1 MWFII
6 KYIILSISAIVLL
19 HYLMQY
25 LKNTYSIKKIKH
37 ASSEIE
43 KYKQIIYEIQHPIPL
58 SGPSLTLPSATSTEL
73 TIISNAPMTPTPT
86 TQFFSET
93 TKSELM
99 NDLDNFL
106 SAASTDIPTEEQ
118 QIDALTKFNTQNNIN
133 ISFESI

>member
-43 KYKQIIYEIQHPIPL
+43 KYKQIIYEIQNPI
-58 SGPSLTLPSATSTEL
+58 PSLTLPSATSTEL
-73 TIISNAPMTPTPT
+73 TIISNASIPPT
-86 TQFFSET
+86 TTNNFFSET

-99 NDLDNFL
+99 NDLDSFL
-106 SAASTDIPTEEQ
+106 SAASTDIPTTEEQ
-118 QIDALTKFNTQNNIN
+118 QQIDDLTKFNTQNNIN

>member
-1 MWFII
+1 
-6 KYIILSISAIVLL
+6 
-19 HYLMQY
+19 MQY

-58 SGPSLTLPSATSTEL
+58 PGPSLTLPSATSTEL

>member
-19 HYLMQY
+19 HYLIQY

-43 KYKQIIYEIQHPIPL
+43 KYKQIIYEIQHSIPP

-73 TIISNAPMTPTPT
+73 TIISNTPMTPTAT
-86 TQFFSET
+86 HFFSET

-99 NDLDNFL
+99 NDLDSFL
-106 SAASTDIPTEEQ
+106 SAASTEIPTEEQ
-118 QIDALTKFNTQNNIN
+118 QNDALTKYNTQNNIN
-133 ISFESI
+133 ISF

>member
-43 KYKQIIYEIQHPIPL
+43 KYKQIIYEIQHPIQ
-58 SGPSLTLPSATSTEL
+58 SLTLPSATSTEL
-73 TIISNAPMTPTPT
+73 TIISNASIPPTPMTNH
-86 TQFFSET
+86 FFSET

-99 NDLDNFL
+99 NDLDSFL
-106 SAASTDIPTEEQ
+106 SEASTDIHTTEEQ
-118 QIDALTKFNTQNNIN
+118 QQIDDLTKFNTQNNIN

>member
-19 HYLMQY
+19 HYLLQY

-43 KYKQIIYEIQHPIPL
+43 KYKQIIYEIQNHI
-58 SGPSLTLPSATSTEL
+58 PSLTLPSATSTEL
-73 TIISNAPMTPTPT
+73 TIISNASIPPT
-86 TQFFSET
+86 TTTNNFFSET

-99 NDLDNFL
+99 NDLDSFL
-106 SAASTDIPTEEQ
+106 SAASTDIPTTEEQ
-118 QIDALTKFNTQNNIN
+118 QQIDDLTKYNTQNNIN